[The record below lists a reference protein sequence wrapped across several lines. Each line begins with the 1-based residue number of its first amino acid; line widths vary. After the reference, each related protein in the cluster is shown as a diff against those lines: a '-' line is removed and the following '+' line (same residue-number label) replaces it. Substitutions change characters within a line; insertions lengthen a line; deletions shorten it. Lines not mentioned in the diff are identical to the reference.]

1 MVKLVNLGLYTID
14 QEYLK
19 YLYSFDTEV
28 YYSPKYEG
36 SLKPFFGIIVI
47 IDNISYFIP
56 ITSAKEK
63 HKKWK
68 NVSNEHFL
76 IYEFIK
82 KNTINVLAVLD
93 IKKMIPVPNN
103 CYNKISFEI
112 INDKKYRSLFQK
124 EYEFLLKRREKIV
137 NKVNKLYKK
146 QKETNI
152 VNSKHCDFTK
162 LENAMKE
169 WNKSK

>member
-47 IDNISYFIP
+47 IDDISYFIP

-68 NVSNEHFL
+68 NVSNEHL
-76 IYEFIK
+76 
-82 KNTINVLAVLD
+82 
-93 IKKMIPVPNN
+93 
-103 CYNKISFEI
+103 
-112 INDKKYRSLFQK
+112 
-124 EYEFLLKRREKIV
+124 
-137 NKVNKLYKK
+137 
-146 QKETNI
+146 
-152 VNSKHCDFTK
+152 
-162 LENAMKE
+162 
-169 WNKSK
+169 